1 MSFNFELKKQY
12 KKARIG
18 RMTLDHGDVETPVF
32 MPVGT
37 CGSVKGLTNEMITS
51 TGAEIILGNTYHLM
65 LRPGEERMKEFGGL
79 HKFMNWQKPI
89 LTDSGG
95 FQVMS
100 LSGIRKITE
109 EGVRFQSHIDGSPYM
124 LTPERSM
131 DIQYKIGSDITM
143 IFDECPS
150 FPITYK
156 KAKKSMELSLRWAD
170 RSKKAYIKRNGYG
183 LFGIV
188 QGSVF
193 EDLRKES
200 AEKLIAIGFD
210 GYAIG
215 GLAVGEGQE
224 NMLNTLDFTV
234 PHLPI
239 DRPRYLMGVGKPDDI
254 IKAVARGIDMFD
266 CVLPTRVARNGL
278 AYTRSGEVKIKNAKY
293 ATMQEPLDKN
303 CCCYTCKNHTLNYL
317 HHIFKNKEILSATLM
332 TIHNITFY
340 QDLMKAI
347 RVAIEEERFDEST
360 RLEDLF

>member
-1 MSFNFELKKQY
+1 M
-12 KKARIG
+12 
-18 RMTLDHGDVETPVF
+18 
-32 MPVGT
+32 
-37 CGSVKGLTNEMITS
+37 
-51 TGAEIILGNTYHLM
+51 
-65 LRPGEERMKEFGGL
+65 
-79 HKFMNWQKPI
+79 
-89 LTDSGG
+89 
-95 FQVMS
+95 
-100 LSGIRKITE
+100 
-109 EGVRFQSHIDGSPYM
+109 
-124 LTPERSM
+124 
-131 DIQYKIGSDITM
+131 
-143 IFDECPS
+143 
-150 FPITYK
+150 
-156 KAKKSMELSLRWAD
+156 RWAD

-293 ATMQEPLDKN
+293 ATMQESLDKN
-303 CCCYTCKNHTLNYL
+303 CSCYTCKNHTLNYL